1 MVVIRLIGCHG
12 EAVAHGHTGE
22 GHDWHLDQLLMEN
35 NQAVARAWEE
45 GGLLQVPHRG
55 QDQGCRR
62 YAGTYSQSRVA
73 IKTTASIF
81 S

>member
-1 MVVIRLIGCHG
+1 MAAIRLVGCHG

-22 GHDWHLDQLLMEN
+22 GDDWHLDQLSMEN

-45 GGLLQVPHRG
+45 GGLLQVPYRR
-55 QDQGCRR
+55 QDKSSRR
-62 YAGTYSQSRVA
+62 YAGTYSQSRMA
-73 IKTTASIF
+73 TKTTASIF